1 MGLMDD
7 IKRLKAQAEAAKQ
20 NQERMVGVR
29 DDLYTQANQPNKGD
43 FYEMLGALLTER
55 LQGGMS
61 GLENVKQSS
70 EGAINKGFNT
80 SRTKMKEDLASR
92 GMGGSGAALSAI
104 AQLGGERA
112 SALGDN
118 DIKINQMNE
127 DYKQN
132 ALTQLLGLN
141 SFGAG
146 AEQQQFGNLFSLLGL
161 DINQMNFNR
170 EMKYKEDNT
179 PSGFGQFLGQLLG
192 AGTQISSA
200 ALSK

>member
-1 MGLMDD
+1 MQSQQQMAQQMDGA
-7 IKRLKAQAEAAKQ
+7 R
-20 NQERMVGVR
+20 NS
-29 DDLYTQANQPNKGD
+29 LYEKANQPANKGD
-43 FYEMLGALLTER
+43 FYEMLGALLTDR

-70 EGAINKGFNT
+70 EGAINKSYNT

-92 GMGGSGAALSAI
+92 GMGGSGAAMAAM

-112 SALGDN
+112 TALGDN

-132 ALTQLLGLN
+132 ALSQLFNLN

-146 AEQQQFGNLFSLLGL
+146 VDQQQFGNLFNLLGM
-161 DINQMNFNR
+161 DINQLNFNKDMQYR
-170 EMKYKEDNT
+170 EDNT
-179 PSGFGQFLGQLLG
+179 PSGFGQFMGNLFGG
-192 AGTQISSA
+192 GTQVLSSY
-200 ALSK
+200 LSK